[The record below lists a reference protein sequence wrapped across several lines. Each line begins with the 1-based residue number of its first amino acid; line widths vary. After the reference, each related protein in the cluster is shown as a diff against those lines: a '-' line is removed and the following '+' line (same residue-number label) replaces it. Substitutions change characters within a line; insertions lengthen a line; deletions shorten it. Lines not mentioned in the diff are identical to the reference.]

1 MSVDPNDPRLR
12 ASAEAYRQRDLDKS
26 EALLLELLSDHP
38 DDVRLMQNLGSI
50 AAQRGDYEGSIIHL
64 ETARAVEPSNVRI
77 LNMLGKMHTKLGR
90 RREAQKYYE
99 QALSVDPDRAE
110 THNLLGKALVDRG
123 DVIAAREH
131 YGKAITLK
139 PDFANALVNF
149 ASLCERE
156 HKFDEG
162 VGYAE
167 RALAAQPSHA
177 SASLTLA
184 QLELRKGETDQGLKR
199 LEQLAVAAKNNKTVV
214 ALAHYLIANTKN
226 NSGEYDAAFAA
237 YEAAND
243 TFYEVYERPISAMPS
258 VLKPEAL
265 QRLHSY
271 FSSADI
277 STWTKPVAL
286 EEPTPVF
293 LLGFP
298 RSGTTLLDQILKT
311 HSAITTLE
319 ERENLVDARN
329 ELLGSSD
336 ALTHFGAMTTEQIN
350 HYRNTYWA
358 RVRDELKEDNP
369 AGMIID
375 KMPLNTILLGL
386 IHRLF
391 PGAKIIFALR
401 DPRDVVLSCYQ
412 QRFGINTAMFQFLK
426 LESAASYYD
435 QVMSLAEVCRSKLP
449 LDVHTVRYEDV
460 VNDMQSTV
468 TDLLGFLGLQWED
481 EILNYQK
488 ESRDRW
494 ISTPSAEQVVQP
506 LYASSM
512 GKWRD
517 YCHHMEAVLPTL
529 EPWVRK
535 YGYEPS

>member
-1 MSVDPNDPRLR
+1 VSVNPNDPRLR
-12 ASAEAYRQRDLDKS
+12 ASAEAYRQRDLNKS
-26 EALLLELLSDHP
+26 QALLLELLADHP
-38 DDVRLMQNLGSI
+38 DDVNLLQNLGSVV
-50 AAQRGDYEGSIIHL
+50 AQRGDYKGSVGHL
-64 ETARAVEPSNVRI
+64 ERARKVEPGNVRI
-77 LNMLGKMHTKLGR
+77 LNMLGKMHTKLGK
-90 RREAQKYYE
+90 RREAQDCYE
-99 QALSVDPDRAE
+99 QALAVDPERAE
-110 THNLLGKALVDRG
+110 THNLLGKVLVERG
-123 DVIAAREH
+123 DVIAARQH
-131 YGKAITLK
+131 YEKAIALQ
-139 PDFANALVNF
+139 PNFASALVNF

-162 VGYAE
+162 IGYAE
-167 RALAAQPSHA
+167 RALAVQPSHA

-184 QLELRKGETDQGLKR
+184 QLELRNGETDQGLKR
-199 LEQLAVAAKNNKTVV
+199 LEQLAVAAKSNKTVV
-214 ALAHYLIANTKN
+214 ALAHYLIAHTKN
-226 NSGEYDAAFAA
+226 KSGEYDEAFAA

-243 TFYEVYERPISAMPS
+243 TFYEVYERPISAMLS

-265 QRLHSY
+265 QRLYYY

-277 STWTKPVAL
+277 STWTKPAAL

-329 ELLGSSD
+329 ELLGSSE
-336 ALTHFGAMTTEQIN
+336 ALEKLGAMSDEEIN
-350 HYRNTYWA
+350 RYRNKYWG

-369 AGMIID
+369 TGMIID

-401 DPRDVVLSCYQ
+401 DPRDVALSCYQ
-412 QRFGINTAMFQFLK
+412 QRFGVNTAMFQFLK
-426 LESAASYYD
+426 LETTAAYYD

-460 VNDMQSTV
+460 VSDMQRTV
-468 TDLLGFLGLQWED
+468 SDLLSFLGLQWED

-488 ESRDRW
+488 KSRDRW

-517 YCHHMEAVLPTL
+517 YRRHMEPVLPTL